1 MLYKTKGI
9 VLGYI
14 KYRETSIIVKIYTE
28 LFGLQTY
35 IVNGIRSAKSRQ
47 KIALYQPLTQ
57 LDLVV
62 YHKHNAD
69 INRISEY
76 KCSSQYV
83 SIPFDIRK
91 STLAIFLTEILN
103 KALKEESEDSEL
115 FHFIVDSLFVLDHL
129 DHNFESF
136 HIQFMCKLSS
146 FLGFSILSAEE
157 VFSQV
162 HLHVNHKTLA
172 VVEKQLLDELI
183 RVSYQDAPITRGA
196 IRRDLLE
203 ILIKFYKLHIA
214 SFGEIKSL
222 SILAEILH

>member
-9 VLGYI
+9 VLSYI

-47 KIALYQPLTQ
+47 KMALFQPLTQ

-62 YHKHNAD
+62 YRKHNAD

-76 KCSSQYV
+76 KCAAHYTT
-83 SIPFDIRK
+83 IPFDIK
-91 STLAIFLTEILN
+91 KATLAIFLTEILN
-103 KALKEESEDSEL
+103 KALKEESEDPEL
-115 FHFIVDSLFVLDHL
+115 FHFINDSLFVLDHI
-129 DHNFESF
+129 DQNFESF
-136 HIQFMCKLSS
+136 HIQFMCRLSTY
-146 FLGFSILSAEE
+146 LGFSILSAEE

-162 HLHVNHKTLA
+162 HLHVNHKALA
-172 VVEKQLLDELI
+172 VYEKQLLDSLI
-183 RVSYQDAPITRGA
+183 NVSYQDAPISKGA
-196 IRRDLLE
+196 VRRDLLE
-203 ILIKFYKLHIA
+203 ILIKFYRLHIA
-214 SFGEIKSL
+214 SFGEIRSL